1 MPNNDSLKSELL
13 NEYKIF
19 ELNMSETK
27 STAAFANNS
36 SGNGGQTD
44 FLVIG
49 SGIAGL
55 TYALKTAQDCPDK
68 KVTIFTK
75 TYSDETNTKYAQGG
89 IAGVWDADQDSF
101 EKHIED
107 TLIAGDGLCNQ
118 KVVEIVVREGVDRIK
133 EIIEW
138 GAQFDKEPDG
148 DYKLGKEGGHSEYRI
163 LHHKDVTG
171 KEMERALLAA
181 IAKQRNIEL
190 VSHCFVLDIITQHHL
205 GYLVTKSTPDIECFG
220 VYVLNLQ
227 TNKIEKVL
235 SSITLL
241 ATGGNGQVYRST
253 TNPAIATGDGV
264 AMVYRAKGRIENM
277 EFIQFH
283 PTALYEP
290 GVRGQSFLITEAVR
304 GDGGILRNYDGE
316 AFMERY
322 DERKDLAPRD
332 IVARAIDNE
341 MKVNGTEHVYLDCR
355 HFSKEKFV
363 EHFPNIYDKCMSI
376 GIDISKHMI
385 PVAPAAHYSCGGIKT
400 DEWGRTSIK
409 NLYAAGEC
417 ASTGL
422 HGANRLASNSLLE
435 AMVFAHRAYKDAV
448 ANINN
453 PSALMPG
460 LNGNAIPNWK
470 ADGTNA
476 PKEMILI
483 TQSVKEMK
491 LLMSDYVGIVR
502 NNERLHRAMKRLDL
516 LFTET
521 EELYKRTIVSPQL
534 CELRNMITVAYLIVK
549 SAEFRE
555 ESRGL
560 HYNTDYPSKSDMIQN
575 IVL

>member
-1 MPNNDSLKSELL
+1 MFTQL
-13 NEYKIF
+13 NC
-19 ELNMSETK
+19 M
-27 STAAFANNS
+27 
-36 SGNGGQTD
+36 QTD

-55 TYALKTAQDCPDK
+55 TYALKVAGACPDK
-68 KVTIFTK
+68 TITIVTK
-75 TYSDETNTKYAQGG
+75 TQSDETNTKYAQGG
-89 IAGVWDADQDSF
+89 IAGVMDFDKDSF
-101 EKHIED
+101 NKHIED
-107 TLIAGDGLCNQ
+107 TLIAGDGLCNEA
-118 KVVEIVVREGVDRIK
+118 VVEIVVREGVERIQ

-138 GAQFDKEPDG
+138 GAQFDKGKDG
-148 DYKLGKEGGHSEYRI
+148 EFALGREGGHSEYRI

-171 KEMERALLAA
+171 KEMERALLEA
-181 IAKQRNIEL
+181 ISKQPNIQL
-190 VSHCFVLDIITQHHL
+190 LSHCFVLDIITQHHIGFL
-205 GYLVTKSTPDIECFG
+205 ITKSTPDIECYG
-220 VYVLNLQ
+220 VYVLNLNTQ
-227 TNKIEKVL
+227 KIEKIVAK
-235 SSITLL
+235 ITLL
-241 ATGGNGQVYRST
+241 ATGGIGQVYRTT
-253 TNPAIATGDGV
+253 TNPAIATGDGI

-290 GVRGQSFLITEAVR
+290 GVRGHSFLITEAVR
-304 GDGGILRNYDGE
+304 GDGGILRNQKGE

-341 MKVNGTEHVYLDCR
+341 MKINGTEHVYLDCR
-355 HFSKEKFV
+355 HFSKEKFI
-363 EHFPNIYDKCMSI
+363 EHFPNIYEKCLHI
-376 GIDISKHMI
+376 GIDIEQQMI

-435 AMVFAHRAYKDAV
+435 AMVFAHRAFQQGVLA
-448 ANINN
+448 INEEQQSVF
-453 PSALMPG
+453 SASSSHTAIG
-460 LNGNAIPNWK
+460 LADIPNWK
-470 ADGTNA
+470 SEGTNV

-483 TQSVKEMK
+483 TQSLKELK

-502 NNERLHRAMKRLDL
+502 NNERLYRAMKRIDL
-516 LFTET
+516 LYEET
-521 EELYKRTIVSPQL
+521 EALYEKTSVSPQL

-549 SAEFRE
+549 CADFRH

-560 HYNTDYPSKSDMIQN
+560 HFNTDYPSRSEMIQN

>member
-1 MPNNDSLKSELL
+1 
-13 NEYKIF
+13 
-19 ELNMSETK
+19 MSEPK
-27 STAAFANNS
+27 ETATLTNTPL
-36 SGNGGQTD
+36 GDGGQTD

-55 TYALKTAQDCPDK
+55 TYALKVAQDCPDK
-68 KVTIFTK
+68 KVMVLTK
-75 TYSDETNTKYAQGG
+75 TQSDETNTKYAQGG
-89 IAGVWDADQDSF
+89 IAGVMDFDKDSF

-107 TLIAGDGLCNQ
+107 TLIAGDGLCNRHT
-118 KVVEIVVREGVDRIK
+118 VEIVVKEGVERIK

-148 DYKLGKEGGHSEYRI
+148 DFKLGKEGGHSEFRI

-181 IAKQRNIEL
+181 IAKKKNIEL
-190 VSHCFVLDIITQHHL
+190 ISHCFVLDIITQHHL
-205 GYLVTKSTPDIECFG
+205 GFLVTKSTPDIECYG
-220 VYVLNLQ
+220 VYVLNLE
-227 TNKIEKVL
+227 TNKIEKIL

-241 ATGGNGQVYRST
+241 ATGGDGQVYRTT

-264 AMVYRAKGRIENM
+264 AMLYRAKGRIENM

-283 PTALYEP
+283 PTALYEA

-304 GDGGILRNYDGE
+304 GDGGILRNQNGE
-316 AFMERY
+316 AFMQRY

-341 MKVNGTEHVYLDCR
+341 MKINGTEHVYLDCR
-355 HFSKEKFV
+355 HFSKEKFT
-363 EHFPNIYDKCMSI
+363 EHFPNIYEKCLSV
-376 GIDISKHMI
+376 GIDITKDMI

-400 DEWGRTSIK
+400 DEWARTSI
-409 NLYAAGEC
+409 NHLYAAGEC

-435 AMVFAHRAYKDAV
+435 AMVFAHRAYLHAV
-448 ANINN
+448 NN
-453 PSALMPG
+453 LLDNTPLG
-460 LNGNAIPNWK
+460 DGGIIPDWK
-470 ADGTNA
+470 TDGTNA

-483 TQSVKEMK
+483 TQSVKELK

-502 NNERLHRAMKRLDL
+502 NNERLQRAMKRLDL
-516 LFTET
+516 LYEET
-521 EELYKRTIVSPQL
+521 EALYEKTAVSPQL

-549 SAEFRE
+549 SAEFRH

-560 HYNTDYPSKSDMIQN
+560 HFNTDYPGKSMMVQN
-575 IVL
+575 IAL